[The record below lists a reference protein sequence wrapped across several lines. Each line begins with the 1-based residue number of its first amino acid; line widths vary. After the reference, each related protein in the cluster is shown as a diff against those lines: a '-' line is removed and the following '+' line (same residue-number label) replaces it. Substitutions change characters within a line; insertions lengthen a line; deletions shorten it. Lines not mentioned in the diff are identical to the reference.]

1 LSLTNWADEWDN
13 LQGKEESNRMA
24 TSSERFYEQI
34 GGVLSRIA
42 STQQEPIEKAARVIA
57 DHIAGG
63 GILYLL
69 GSGHSTAVA
78 MEAYHRAGGLAPV
91 DVIHDPTFG
100 RAERL
105 EGYAERLLKDYSI
118 LPGGVVVIISNS
130 GRNALPIEVALWCRD
145 HGVTSVAITSIA
157 HSKSVTS
164 RHSCGKRLFE
174 LADIVIDNCGVA
186 GDACLEIDG
195 VSGKAIP
202 TSGIAGM
209 FIIDSIMA
217 QTIENLAC
225 LGEAPPVFLSAN
237 VDGGDEHNEKLYAR
251 YWHRIKGL

>member
-1 LSLTNWADEWDN
+1 MPNSAD
-13 LQGKEESNRMA
+13 S
-24 TSSERFYEQI
+24 FYLKI
-34 GGVLSRIA
+34 DDILRRVAI
-42 STQQEPIEKAARVIA
+42 TQAEPIQQAARAIA
-57 DHIAGG
+57 DHIAEG

-118 LPGGVVVIISNS
+118 QPGGVVVIISNS
-130 GRNALPIEVALWCRD
+130 GRNALPIEVALWCKER
-145 HGVTSVAITSIA
+145 GVTSIAITSLA

-164 RHSCGKRLFE
+164 RHSSGKRLFE
-174 LADIVIDNCGVA
+174 IADIVIDNCGVP
-186 GDACLEIDG
+186 GDAVLEI
-195 VSGKAIP
+195 SGLPGRAIP

-217 QTIENLAC
+217 QTIENLAR
-225 LGEAPPVFLSAN
+225 LGETPPVFLSAN
-237 VDGGDEHNEKLYAR
+237 VDGGDEHNEKLYAK
-251 YWHRIKGL
+251 YWDKIKGL